1 MKYKHLTRE
10 ERHTISCLR
19 RQAYTISQIAEAV
32 SKHPST
38 IRRELRRNPSYAGK
52 YDFRQAHN
60 QARQRSRSA
69 SCRAARIDPESWAF
83 ALDKLTNEQWSP
95 DQISGEL
102 ARLGRPTISHEAIYL
117 RIYADRMRCGKLH
130 THLRRRVRNHRSRV
144 LVNERRGR
152 IRDRRSI
159 DERPAIVEART
170 RIGDWEIDTV
180 IGTHSGSASVLVT
193 AVERFSRYTLIAKAA
208 NKSAE
213 AVTRALLTALA
224 PHRKKVRTL
233 TYDNGKEFSSH
244 QIIDAIL
251 DSTGYFAHPYSS
263 WERGLNEN
271 TNGLIRQYFPK
282 KTNFDHISEKQIRT
296 VQDKLNRRP
305 RRCLDRNTPNHIYLS
320 N

>member
-10 ERHTISCLR
+10 ERHTISCLWR
-19 RQAYTISQIAEAV
+19 KGYPTARIAEAV

-38 IRRELRRNPSYAGK
+38 IRRELRRNPSHAGK

-60 QARQRSRSA
+60 QARHRSRSA
-69 SCRAARIDPESWAF
+69 TCRAPRIDPESWAF
-83 ALDKLTNEQWSP
+83 ALHKLRKEQWSP

-102 ARLGRPTISHEAIYL
+102 ARQGRPTISHEAIYL
-117 RIYADRMRCGKLH
+117 RIHADRMRCGKLH
-130 THLRRRVRNHRSRV
+130 VHLRHRVKSYRSRS
-144 LVNERRGR
+144 LINERRGR
-152 IRDRRSI
+152 IKDQRSI
-159 DERPAIVEART
+159 DERPAVVEARA
-170 RIGDWEIDTV
+170 RIGDWEIDTI

-193 AVERFSRYTLIAKAA
+193 AVERFSRYTLIAKAE

-213 AVTRALLTALA
+213 AVTKALLSALA
-224 PHRKKVRTL
+224 PHGKKVHTL

-244 QIIDAIL
+244 QIIDSIL
-251 DSTGYFAHPYSS
+251 GSKGYFAHPYSS

-282 KTNFDHISEKQIRT
+282 KTNFNRITMKQIRK
-296 VQDKLNRRP
+296 VQDKLNNRP
-305 RRCLDRNTPNHIYLS
+305 RRCLDRNTPNFIYLS

>member
-19 RQAYTISQIAEAV
+19 RKAYSTTQIAEAV

-38 IRRELRRNPSYAGK
+38 IRRELKRNPSYAGK

-60 QARQRSRSA
+60 QARDRSRAA

-83 ALDKLTNEQWSP
+83 ALEKLRNEQWSP

-102 ARLGRPTISHEAIYL
+102 AKQGRPTISHEAIYL

-130 THLRRRVRNHRSRV
+130 THLRHRVKSYRSRAR
-144 LVNERRGR
+144 VNERRGH
-152 IRDRRSI
+152 IKNQRSI
-159 DERPAIVEART
+159 EERPEVVEAKT
-170 RIGDWEIDTV
+170 RIGDWEIDTI

-208 NKSAE
+208 NKSAQ
-213 AVTRALLTALA
+213 AVTRALLGALV
-224 PHRKKVRTL
+224 PHRKMVHTL

-244 QIIDAIL
+244 QIIDSIL
-251 DSTGYFAHPYSS
+251 ESRGYFAHPYSS

-271 TNGLIRQYFPK
+271 TNGLIRQ
-282 KTNFDHISEKQIRT
+282 
-296 VQDKLNRRP
+296 
-305 RRCLDRNTPNHIYLS
+305 
-320 N
+320 

>member
-1 MKYKHLTRE
+1 MRE
-10 ERHTISCLR
+10 TP
-19 RQAYTISQIAEAV
+19 
-32 SKHPST
+32 HP
-38 IRRELRRNPSYAGK
+38 PQVAG
-52 YDFRQAHN
+52 
-60 QARQRSRSA
+60 
-69 SCRAARIDPESWAF
+69 
-83 ALDKLTNEQWSP
+83 
-95 DQISGEL
+95 G
-102 ARLGRPTISHEAIYL
+102 
-117 RIYADRMRCGKLH
+117 
-130 THLRRRVRNHRSRV
+130 NHRSRV

-152 IRDRRSI
+152 IRDLRSI

-180 IGTHSGSASVLVT
+180 IGTHCGSASVLVT

-213 AVTRALLTALA
+213 AVTRALLAALA

-233 TYDNGKEFSSH
+233 TYDYGKEFSSH
-244 QIIDAIL
+244 RIIDSIL
-251 DSTGYFAHPYSS
+251 GSRGYFAHPYSS

-282 KTNFDHISEKQIRT
+282 KTNFDHVSERRIRT